1 MGRVCVD
8 YFDLSPSSRGD
19 ITSGS
24 SPKSNDRANITG
36 KIKYRRPSAT
46 RSSISSIYSGESNTR
61 RSSSHSQYS
70 FGSVFS
76 GVISGARRSV
86 SSGASSVFPGEVKYT
101 FHNVFGNDM
110 GEASHGQQQLRIGE
124 SRLNTNGD
132 ALDGGVGMHG
142 IDFGV
147 SFTANE
153 MNECEESDTE
163 NEGAIFEEEEEEE
176 EEEDDHDDDGSG
188 GDIDLSNSSETIR
201 MYPSLHNGPVPI
213 IYRCKTC
220 YTDICH
226 SSLIIS
232 KDFWGN
238 KGNAYFVKNV
248 LNVRESKCE
257 TMKNMRTG
265 RYGVKSITCVQ
276 CDSEMGWK
284 YITSVD
290 PDERY
295 KVGKYVVERNMM
307 DVYKVM
313 S

>member
-76 GVISGARRSV
+76 GVTSGARRSV

-147 SFTANE
+147 N
-153 MNECEESDTE
+153 
-163 NEGAIFEEEEEEE
+163 
-176 EEEDDHDDDGSG
+176 
-188 GDIDLSNSSETIR
+188 
-201 MYPSLHNGPVPI
+201 
-213 IYRCKTC
+213 
-220 YTDICH
+220 
-226 SSLIIS
+226 
-232 KDFWGN
+232 FWGN